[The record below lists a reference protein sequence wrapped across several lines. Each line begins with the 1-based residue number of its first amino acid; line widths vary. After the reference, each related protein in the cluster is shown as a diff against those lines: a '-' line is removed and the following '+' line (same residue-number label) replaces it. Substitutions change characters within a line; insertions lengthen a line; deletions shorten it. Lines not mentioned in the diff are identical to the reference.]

1 MLWDL
6 GRPINQTHWL
16 RESGGRDLIL
26 TGNHEMPDFIPGLE
40 LARLYYEEIVRPIL
54 QADYPNLVHSAGLI
68 GSGSEVLGFDTEMSA
83 DHDWGTRLSLFLSV
97 DDHARVAAQ
106 VRQTLAYKLP
116 FSFRGYPTHFEDV
129 PDDTGTRAPK
139 LVDQHPIQHRVH
151 ITVLSDFLRRYI
163 GVDLDQEWT
172 ALDWLTVPEQKLR
185 TLVAGAV
192 YHDGLNVLRPM
203 RRTLAYYPRDVWL
216 YLLSAQWARVGQEQ
230 PFVGRAGIVGDELG
244 SALIA
249 TALVGDLMRLGFL
262 MEKQYAPYSKWFGTA
277 FAQLNCAA
285 TLTPILQRVLNAPM
299 WQEREKHL
307 GAALETAA
315 ALHNDLGIT
324 LPVPTKASQFHDR
337 PFSVIGADDIAERI
351 WQAIRDEE
359 VQALPRGVGKVEQVV
374 DNTDVLSNTDRC
386 RKLRALYAAE

>member
-6 GRPINQTHWL
+6 GRPFNQTHWL
-16 RESGGRDLIL
+16 CESGGHDLIL
-26 TGNHEMPDFIPGLE
+26 TGYHEMPDFIPGLE
-40 LARLYYEEIVRPIL
+40 LARLYYEEVVRPIL
-54 QADYPNLVHSAGLI
+54 QTDYPDLVHSAGLI

-97 DDHARVAAQ
+97 EDHARVAAQ

-129 PDDTGTRAPK
+129 PDDTGTRAPM

-185 TLVAGAV
+185 TLVAGDV
-192 YHDGLNVLRPM
+192 YHDGLNVLR
-203 RRTLAYYPRDVWL
+203 
-216 YLLSAQWARVGQEQ
+216 
-230 PFVGRAGIVGDELG
+230 RAGIVGDELG

-249 TALVGDLMRLGFL
+249 ARLVGDLMRLGFL

-285 TLTPILQRVLNAPM
+285 TLTPLFQRVLNAPT

-324 LPVPTKASQFHDR
+324 LPVPTKVSQFHDR
-337 PFSVIGADDIAERI
+337 PFSVIGADDIAERT